1 MDEKITNLITE
12 LAAECAKEKVILS
25 LCAFDKSGIAIG
37 TQVGNNAMK
46 KIAIDQQVEAWFESL
61 EKCGCAGC
69 KAMMAEYDS
78 DEDDETEEQPNPT
91 VDPVEFSQKLEKFL
105 QENSLRGDL

>member
-1 MDEKITNLITE
+1 MNEKITNLITE
-12 LAAECAKEKVILS
+12 LTEECAKEKVILS
-25 LCAFDKSGIAIG
+25 LCAFDKSGIAIV
-37 TQVGNNAMK
+37 TQFGNNAMK

-78 DEDDETEEQPNPT
+78 DEDDEGQPNPT
-91 VDPVEFSQKLEKFL
+91 VDPVEFAQKLDKFL
-105 QENSLRGDL
+105 QENSLGGDL